1 MDPNYK
7 GDPRTASGLETPY
20 TPAYSF
26 RGYLERYFDTG
37 LELPEVISRDSLV
50 SSEIARITTAAT
62 VIYVVGTIPRR
73 LGGEATDDELA
84 LDKKRSK
91 RVGWALE
98 QALTGWTRKQPKFQ
112 VTEEIQ
118 REGAQ
123 LDWHEFVPAHL
134 TQLNSELCLV
144 ATWAIQNDEARW
156 GRSAVVNLENEIR
169 WLTYAMRD

>member
-1 MDPNYK
+1 
-7 GDPRTASGLETPY
+7 LETPY

-37 LELPEVISRDSLV
+37 LELPEAISRDSLV
-50 SSEIARITTAAT
+50 SSEIARITSAMTL
-62 VIYVVGTIPRR
+62 VYVVGSIPRR
-73 LGGEATDDELA
+73 LGGEATDAELA

-98 QALTGWTRKQPKFQ
+98 QALVGWTKKRVPYQ
-112 VTEEIQ
+112 VTAEIQ

-123 LDWHEFVPAHL
+123 LEWTTFVPAHL